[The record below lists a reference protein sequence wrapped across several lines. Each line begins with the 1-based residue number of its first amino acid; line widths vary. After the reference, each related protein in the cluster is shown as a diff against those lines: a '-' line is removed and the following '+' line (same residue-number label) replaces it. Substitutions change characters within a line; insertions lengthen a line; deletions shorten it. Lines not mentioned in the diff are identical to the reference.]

1 MCLRSESASRIEA
14 LRRLFHRETHP
25 RSENFHLTADLIQ
38 LRKSTLRRRELS
50 ATDHSMNRIRLG
62 RDAMKIATTIFL
74 TVLTAALLVT
84 SSCSPRPTKRQ
95 VGEAPMVR
103 VRVVSSAKQLSLT
116 LPEAPTIVTDGGKTR
131 RKLGT
136 NPAQTV
142 AVQLTAN
149 GWTINGTPAG
159 AGVIEFIPGGEGPL
173 AVNGAPYRG
182 GLRLVPVSAEAFD
195 VVNDLDVESYLQGVL
210 AKELFADW
218 HPEAYRAQ
226 AVIARTY
233 ALYEMK
239 TGPQGRHFDLHADE
253 RSQVYGGVKAE
264 TDKANTAVAATRG
277 VVATWGPTGQE
288 KIFKAYFSSCCGGV
302 SASQGDAFKE
312 ATIPPLDAKYNG
324 ATCSISSRYNWGPL
338 TLSKAD
344 LTQRFRAWGAKSG
357 NPVASIKNIANIEI
371 ATTNAFG
378 RPRRFAITDSTGQQ
392 YMLSSEETRWAINTP
407 GPGAPQGA
415 TVYSGFFR
423 TVDLGDSIQI
433 VEGHGFGH
441 GVGACQWCMQ
451 ARALAG
457 EGFEQIV
464 LKSYPQSKV
473 LLAY

>member
-1 MCLRSESASRIEA
+1 MKTLS
-14 LRRLFHRETHP
+14 LL
-25 RSENFHLTADLIQ
+25 LI
-38 LRKSTLRRRELS
+38 
-50 ATDHSMNRIRLG
+50 
-62 RDAMKIATTIFL
+62 
-74 TVLTAALLVT
+74 TVLLGLLVVGT
-84 SSCSPRPTKRQ
+84 ACNPRPGKRQ
-95 VGEAPMVR
+95 TGDAPQVR
-103 VRVVSSAKQLSLT
+103 VRLLASVRQVNLT
-116 LPEAPTIVTDGGKTR
+116 LAEAPTIITDGNTTR
-131 RKLGT
+131 RRLGT
-136 NPAQTV
+136 APGQTV
-142 AVQLTAN
+142 AVGLTAS
-149 GWTINGTPAG
+149 GWIINGTPAG
-159 AGVIEFIPGGEGPL
+159 AGVIEFIPAADGSI
-173 AVNGAPYRG
+173 AINGAAYRG
-182 GLRLVPVSAEAFD
+182 SLRLVPVSAGEFD

-253 RSQVYGGVKAE
+253 RSQVYGGIKAE
-264 TDKANTAVAATRG
+264 TDKANAAVAATRG
-277 VVATWGPTGQE
+277 VVVTWGPSGQE

-302 SASQGDAFKE
+302 SASAGDAFKE
-312 ATIPPLDAKYNG
+312 HVIPPLDAKYNG
-324 ATCSISSRYNWGPL
+324 ATCSISSRYNWGPVTL
-338 TLSKAD
+338 TKAD

-357 NPVASIKNIANIEI
+357 NPVAAIQNVSSIDI

-378 RPRRFAITDSTGQQ
+378 RPRRFAVTDKNGQQ

-407 GPGAPQGA
+407 GINAQQGV

-423 TVDLGDSIQI
+423 AVDTGDSIQI
-433 VEGHGFGH
+433 IEGHGFGH

-457 EGFEQIV
+457 ENFEQIV